1 VTAPRSVGKPT
12 AVVVGGT
19 FGAVYAEAL
28 ISPDSPVE
36 LVGILGTGAG
46 PARELARRL
55 GLPLYTDPG
64 ALGSVDIA
72 LVVVRSGVVG
82 GAGARIGAEL
92 LDRGIHVLQEQPVH
106 ADEIVELLGVA
117 ARRGVRYG
125 VNDFYGAL
133 APVRRFVDATRALT
147 ARTPVRYIQARSA
160 IQVAYPLF
168 TMLADL
174 VPALTPAKVEILAPT
189 PGAFATGRVT
199 LGDTPVDLLI
209 DNQLCASDPDN
220 YVRLMHEVTVGT
232 DAGELVL
239 THTHGRTHWRRRQ
252 TGAVADRPI
261 TETVGDA
268 DEPTTALI
276 RERIWPDGVRRAVA
290 DFTGAVA
297 SRRSPVSHR
306 FIRAVRLWSE
316 FTAAAGPATLI
327 EPIEPPPITVEE
339 LLTS

>member
-1 VTAPRSVGKPT
+1 MTTLRADGKPT

-28 ISPDSPVE
+28 TTPDSPVE
-36 LVGILGTGAG
+36 LVGVLGTGAG
-46 PARELARRL
+46 PARDLAHRL

-64 ALGSVDIA
+64 ALGPVDIA

-82 GAGARIGAEL
+82 GAGARISAEL
-92 LDRGIHVLQEQPVH
+92 LDLGIHVLQEQPVH

-133 APVRRFVDATRALT
+133 TPVRRFVTAARALA
-147 ARTPVRYIQARSA
+147 ARTPVRYVQARSA

-168 TMLADL
+168 TVLADL
-174 VPALTPAKVEILAPT
+174 VPALTPAKVEVLPT
-189 PGAFATGRVT
+189 VAGAFATGRII
-199 LGDTPVDLLI
+199 LGDVPVDLLI

-239 THTHGRTHWRRRQ
+239 THTHGCTHWRRRQ
-252 TGAVADRPI
+252 MGVGIDRPI
-261 TETVGDA
+261 VETVGAA
-268 DEPTTALI
+268 DEPTTSDI

-290 DFTGAVA
+290 DFLDTIEAG
-297 SRRSPVSHR
+297 RSPVSHR
-306 FIRAVRLWSE
+306 FIRAVRLWSQ
-316 FTAAAGPATLI
+316 FTAAVGPAALI
-327 EPIEPPPITVEE
+327 EPIEMPQITAEE